1 MKFRIHTSSTA
12 PQASRPIL
20 EEVERKYGF
29 VPNYFAVL
37 SESPVALRA
46 YTGVSDALQDS
57 VLSPIERQVVAL
69 TISVTTDCAYCV
81 ADHST
86 LAEMAGM
93 PDHILKEL
101 RQQKPLSDKRLNALR
116 GLVLSILYHRG
127 WVPKEDLEHYAR
139 VGYRERHILEII
151 TLLALKIMSNYVNHV
166 AKTPLDA
173 QFSGQVWSPKSNS
186 TLLKTDSSSWQPGM
200 RGDERHEKK

>member
-1 MKFRIHTSSTA
+1 MKFPIHTTATA
-12 PQASRPIL
+12 PKESRRALKQI
-20 EEVERKYGF
+20 ENKYGF
-29 VPNYFAVL
+29 VPNYFGVL

-46 YTGVSDALQDS
+46 YVGVSNALQDS

-139 VGYRERHILEII
+139 VGYSERHILEII
-151 TLLALKIMSNYVNHV
+151 SVLALKIMSNYVNHI
-166 AKTPLDA
+166 AKTPLDV
-173 QFSGQVWSPKSNS
+173 QFSGQAWSPKNNS
-186 TLLKTDSSSWQPGM
+186 TVLKTDSS
-200 RGDERHEKK
+200 R

>member
-1 MKFRIHTSSTA
+1 MKFRIHTTATA
-12 PQASRPIL
+12 PKESRRALKQI
-20 EEVERKYGF
+20 ENKYGF
-29 VPNYFAVL
+29 VPNYFGVL
-37 SESPVALRA
+37 SESPVALHA
-46 YTGVSDALQDS
+46 YVGVSDALQDS

-116 GLVLSILYHRG
+116 GLVLSIVYHRG
-127 WVPKEDLEHYAR
+127 WVPKDDLEHYAR
-139 VGYRERHILEII
+139 VGYSERHILEII
-151 TLLALKIMSNYVNHV
+151 SVLALKIMSNYVNHI

-173 QFSGQVWSPKSNS
+173 QFSGHAWSPKNNS
-186 TLLKTDSSSWQPGM
+186 T
-200 RGDERHEKK
+200 